1 MRMRRKILYLLCAAL
16 AAGGIEAAEFS
27 VKSPDGKLEAK
38 LEDGKQ
44 LAFSVTADGK
54 KLLDR
59 AAIGMSTDRG
69 EFGKDASA
77 KGSKTRTVDAQI
89 KTRFG
94 IKSSIRDNFN
104 EARVDFGSYSVV
116 VRAYDDAAAY
126 RFVSN
131 GGGGEMTVKSET
143 LVLPLKDSDKVVA
156 HIVPG
161 MRTSFES
168 VFTRTTAGGLKK
180 LKKGSNA
187 SMPFIYEKGG
197 MKVALAESDW
207 TEYPG
212 LRIAYPQGAD
222 SPRAL
227 FAPVPKKLVQ
237 KGNQLQP
244 SEVEDYIAKT
254 KAAREFPWRAFIVAR
269 QDKDLAANDTVFK
282 LAAPSKIGDDS
293 WITAGPSVWD
303 WWVNWNTEGVD
314 FKCGF
319 NEDMC
324 KYYADFA
331 AENDIPYITL
341 DAGWHIG
348 REGLGKTYLAT
359 DARTKFIDEY
369 NKDENYV
376 NGKPR
381 VNIPEV
387 VEYAHSKGVKV
398 VIWCLSK
405 VLYAY
410 PEKALDLFKSWGVD
424 GLKIDFSDRDDQLMI
439 RHIENITKLAADR
452 KMVIEWHGCPAPSG
466 LHRTYPNAITFEAV
480 HGAEVNK
487 WAKTVTPSHN
497 VDLIFTRMLLGPM
510 DYTPGGMRNSNERS
524 FKIVKDVPRVQG
536 TRAHMAAQYVLFY
549 SPLQMISDMPSE
561 YMKEQALL
569 DFIASVPTVW
579 DDTKVL
585 CGKIG
590 EYAVIARRSG
600 DKWFLGGMCGA
611 DGKDVE
617 IDLSKFLPE
626 GEKYLAKIVRDTV
639 NSDDLPEDYKIETMK
654 ATSASKLK
662 ISMKSGGG
670 FAVKFM
676 PYK

>member
-1 MRMRRKILYLLCAAL
+1 MRRKILYLLCAAL

-77 KGSKTRTVDAQI
+77 KGSKSKSVDAQI

-94 IKSSIRDNFN
+94 IKNSIRDNFN

-143 LVLPLKDSDKVVA
+143 LVLPLKDSDRVIA

-168 VFTRTTAGGLKK
+168 VFTRTTSGGLKK

-187 SMPFIYEKGG
+187 SMPFIYEKDG
-197 MKVALAESDW
+197 MKVALVESDW

-212 LRIAYPQGAD
+212 LRIAYPQDAD

-269 QDKDLAANDTVFK
+269 QDKDLAANNTVFK

-452 KMVIEWHGCPAPSG
+452 KMVIEWHGCPARRDCTAPIPTLLLSRPSTARKSTSG
-466 LHRTYPNAITFEAV
+466 PRPSRPRTMST
-480 HGAEVNK
+480 
-487 WAKTVTPSHN
+487 
-497 VDLIFTRMLLGPM
+497 
-510 DYTPGGMRNSNERS
+510 
-524 FKIVKDVPRVQG
+524 
-536 TRAHMAAQYVLFY
+536 
-549 SPLQMISDMPSE
+549 
-561 YMKEQALL
+561 
-569 DFIASVPTVW
+569 
-579 DDTKVL
+579 
-585 CGKIG
+585 
-590 EYAVIARRSG
+590 
-600 DKWFLGGMCGA
+600 
-611 DGKDVE
+611 
-617 IDLSKFLPE
+617 
-626 GEKYLAKIVRDTV
+626 
-639 NSDDLPEDYKIETMK
+639 
-654 ATSASKLK
+654 
-662 ISMKSGGG
+662 
-670 FAVKFM
+670 
-676 PYK
+676 

>member
-143 LVLPLKDSDKVVA
+143 LVLPLKDSDKVIA

-348 REGLGKTYLAT
+348 RERLGKTYLAT

-376 NGKPR
+376 NGKPH

>member
-143 LVLPLKDSDKVVA
+143 LVLPLKDSDKVIA

-180 LKKGSNA
+180 GSNA
-187 SMPFIYEKGG
+187 SMPVISEKGG

-561 YMKEQALL
+561 YRKEQALL